1 MLRQQQQ
8 QLADK
13 ESSVPLFPPRGPD
26 FAVGSE
32 VIKPQ
37 RQKMFLRT
45 CPPSKDSD
53 QPAHAQADLS
63 LCWADMSE
71 VTVSQFLFQQ
81 QIDIYLCKL
90 CKLLSSLIMKVKS
103 LFFLSEMA

>member
-8 QLADK
+8 LADN
-13 ESSVPLFPPRGPD
+13 ELSVPIFPPRGPD

-37 RQKMFLRT
+37 REEMFLRT

-53 QPAHAQADLS
+53 HAQADLS
-63 LCWADMSE
+63 LCWAVMSE
-71 VTVSQFLFQQ
+71 VTVSQF
-81 QIDIYLCKL
+81 Y
-90 CKLLSSLIMKVKS
+90 STTN
-103 LFFLSEMA
+103 